1 MRLTNRFFNEQAGR
15 TEFLMEHFTLALW
28 LRAGFTTQTVT
39 FHAQAVT
46 LHLLTVEE
54 KIIVFLHYVELVT
67 LGLYLLQEL
76 LRLMVS
82 ISGLTAG
89 RKDDLYAIQKA
100 LVICDKKELLI
111 RALTN
116 DRVIREAV
124 LVDDQTARCI
134 RVGRA
139 SLAVLVDD

>member
-1 MRLTNRFFNEQAGR
+1 
-15 TEFLMEHFTLALW
+15 MEHFTLALW